1 MCEESLHTPRLI
13 LLHIVEIY
21 MTYIMNMFFWK
32 KIVLRWMQITD
43 QASVNFLNSLE
54 YLKKNM
60 KSPIKF

>member
-1 MCEESLHTPRLI
+1 
-13 LLHIVEIY
+13 

-32 KIVLRWMQITD
+32 KIILRWMQITV